1 MGYQVVF
8 VPFSDGQP
16 SGDWMVFAD
25 GFAGDGGPVES
36 PEDAE
41 FRPAGLAV
49 GPGGSLYVADSV
61 QGRIWRI
68 TYTGAEETAT
78 TP

>member
-1 MGYQVVF
+1 MTANHRATG
-8 VPFSDGQP
+8 S
-16 SGDWMVFAD
+16 FAD
-25 GFAGDGGPVES
+25 GFAGDGGLVES

-61 QGRIWRI
+61 RGVS
-68 TYTGAEETAT
+68 GALPIPVLKETAT